1 MKISKILLTAAF
13 MFVFAA
19 VYAEIVENTPENQ
32 FDQSI
37 ITKTAEVSTLV
48 NDGIKSIRQEVVSS
62 THQTDTNTTLNNG
75 LNEHESGS
83 EDVTS
88 KDILYYE
95 PKEEIYEAREAM
107 DDIIV
112 WLTMYR
118 TTVGDDLVTY
128 KKMKGFLEAKSKA
141 LDKIINAL
149 KYEKDNKDSVMKYK
163 LEIKRCDKDF
173 DRYLAKLKGKILL
186 IIGKPL
192 PEPTKEKD

>member
-13 MFVFAA
+13 MLVFGV

-32 FDQSI
+32 FDQRI
-37 ITKTAEVSTLV
+37 IAKTAEVSTLV

-75 LNEHESGS
+75 LNEHESGA

-107 DDIIV
+107 DDIIT

-141 LDKIINAL
+141 LDRIINAL
-149 KYEKDNKDSVMKYK
+149 KYEKDNKDSIMKYK
-163 LEIKRCDKDF
+163 LEVKRCDKDF

-192 PEPTKEKD
+192 PEPTKEKE